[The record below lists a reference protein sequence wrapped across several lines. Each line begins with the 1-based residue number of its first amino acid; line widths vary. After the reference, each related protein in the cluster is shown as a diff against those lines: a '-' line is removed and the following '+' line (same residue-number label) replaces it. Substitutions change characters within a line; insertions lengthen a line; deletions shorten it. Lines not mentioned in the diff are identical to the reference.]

1 MLFVLAVFAISN
13 ILSIMAPTFNM
24 LLFARIL
31 PAFLHPIFWS
41 IALSTA
47 STILPAEQSPKAVG
61 IVFGGFTIASVFGIP
76 LATLMA
82 DLYNWQASFVLCAV
96 VNILSFFGMLF
107 LLPATPKVEKQTLGS
122 QIKILKKPLL
132 WISFALSCFMIASMY
147 STYGYI
153 SDYLGKITKMNGTK
167 ISLMLF
173 FFGITGVVGNWVA
186 GKFLSKSILLTT
198 LVFIIA
204 LALVH
209 TLLYFC
215 GFYFFPMVIM
225 VALWG
230 FVHTSGFLISN
241 INFISSAEE
250 APEFVNSI
258 FTTCGN
264 LAVTIGSLIGGFWI
278 THFSIHNVVWSS
290 VLLLFSALIAWF
302 IKRYVVGISGR

>member
-1 MLFVLAVFAISN
+1 MKRTLYILALGIFGIATTEFGVIGILPQIATAFDVTIEKAGWLLSSFALIVAFFGPFLMLLLSSFNRKKLMLFVLAVFAISN

-132 WISFALSCFMIASMY
+132 WISFALSCFR
-147 STYGYI
+147 
-153 SDYLGKITKMNGTK
+153 LFGKN
-167 ISLMLF
+167 
-173 FFGITGVVGNWVA
+173 N
-186 GKFLSKSILLTT
+186 
-198 LVFIIA
+198 
-204 LALVH
+204 
-209 TLLYFC
+209 
-215 GFYFFPMVIM
+215 
-225 VALWG
+225 
-230 FVHTSGFLISN
+230 
-241 INFISSAEE
+241 
-250 APEFVNSI
+250 
-258 FTTCGN
+258 
-264 LAVTIGSLIGGFWI
+264 
-278 THFSIHNVVWSS
+278 
-290 VLLLFSALIAWF
+290 
-302 IKRYVVGISGR
+302 